1 MEAPADINHSNL
13 AIWLPMQ
20 NYESDRHL
28 QNLSP
33 VYRWPD
39 QLSARENNL
48 SSVFCDLMQ
57 MEIWGREGGRDHF
70 FLFDWIFHLV
80 QCNFKKY

>member
-57 MEIWGREGGRDHF
+57 MEI
-70 FLFDWIFHLV
+70 
-80 QCNFKKY
+80 